1 MTGLEKMK
9 SQILDEAKSSAS
21 DIIDRAQKSADAVK
35 NGDERKSGS
44 RMRTYTPKKRKADVE
59 NIKERA
65 LYSCDL
71 QKRKALLEAK
81 QEVISEVLEKSYSTL
96 LSADDETYFNMLRKM
111 LDKFV
116 LAQEGEICFSP
127 EDLKRMPQGFEK
139 EISDIAEKKGGK
151 LVLSKEHRNIRGGF
165 VLIYGGIE
173 ENCTFKAMFDS
184 KRGELSD
191 KVHALLFS

>member
-9 SQILDEAKSSAS
+9 SQILDEAKSSAN
-21 DIIDRAQKSADAVK
+21 DIIDRAQKSAEAVK
-35 NGDERKSGS
+35 QE
-44 RMRTYTPKKRKADVE
+44 MRDKAEAECGRISQKADADVE

-65 LYSCDL
+65 LSSCDL

-81 QEVISEVLEKSYSTL
+81 QEVISDVLEKAYDTL

-127 EDLKRMPQGFEK
+127 EDLKRMPQGYEK

-191 KVHALLFS
+191 KVHALLFL

>member
-9 SQILDEAKSSAS
+9 SQILDEAKSSAA
-21 DIIDRAQKSADAVK
+21 DIIERANKNAEAQKDQMKEKAAAEC
-35 NGDERKSGS
+35 ERISKQAE
-44 RMRTYTPKKRKADVE
+44 TDVE

-65 LYSCDL
+65 LSSCDL
-71 QKRKALLEAK
+71 QKRKALLKAK
-81 QEVISEVLEKSYSTL
+81 QEVISNVLDTAYENL

-111 LDKFV
+111 LEKFA
-116 LAQEGEICFSP
+116 LAADGEICFSP
-127 EDLKRMPQGFEK
+127 EDLKRMPTGFEK
-139 EISDIAEKKGGK
+139 EISDIAAAKGGN
-151 LVLSKEHRNIRGGF
+151 LVLSKENRKISGGF
-165 VLIYGGIE
+165 VLIYGGVE

>member
-35 NGDERKSGS
+35 KE
-44 RMRTYTPKKRKADVE
+44 MREKAEAECGRISKKAEADVE

-65 LYSCDL
+65 LSSCDL

-81 QEVISEVLEKSYSTL
+81 QEVISEVLKNHTARWHRQMTRLISTCFAKCWTN
-96 LSADDETYFNMLRKM
+96 S
-111 LDKFV
+111 V

>member
-1 MTGLEKMK
+1 M
-9 SQILDEAKSSAS
+9 IS
-21 DIIDRAQKSADAVK
+21 D
-35 NGDERKSGS
+35 
-44 RMRTYTPKKRKADVE
+44 
-59 NIKERA
+59 
-65 LYSCDL
+65 
-71 QKRKALLEAK
+71 
-81 QEVISEVLEKSYSTL
+81 VLEKAYDTL
-96 LSADDETYFNMLRKM
+96 LTADDETYFNMLRKM

-191 KVHALLFS
+191 KVHALLFL